1 MNKALSIGWVSLL
14 IGGWLAGCS
23 HDNHD
28 TGHRAA
34 AAETKTVKHPTASKQ
49 KTKKE
54 NQSALEKLTGD
65 YRRIAI
71 IARDYQ
77 LPKEGRISKKERPD
91 LYKYEPDGVIIYDNL
106 YVFQNDGRLD
116 SRIATKDHS
125 AIQPPTKGQY
135 LGVIMA
141 MVDDIV
147 DELDFKGLLLNPGIL
162 SQEEKREQYFKD
174 WNTQIDGKPADLAHK
189 YKRLNEL
196 IRYAQGYPIILTK
209 LKDIQATFEQA
220 EQYGKS
226 KDTIE
231 KALELYHQGCEKAK
245 KLSEAFAIGRE
256 LKKQNGSL

>member
-1 MNKALSIGWVSLL
+1 MKKVLKFIVFALL
-14 IGGWLAGCS
+14 ISILLTGCS
-23 HDNHD
+23 HNNHGKDN
-28 TGHRAA
+28 RVA
-34 AAETKTVKHPTASKQ
+34 AAETKTKAVKYPTTDQ
-49 KTKKE
+49 KNIKE
-54 NQSALEKLTGD
+54 KNQNGLEKLTGD
-65 YRRIAI
+65 YRNIAI
-71 IARDYQ
+71 LARDYQ

-116 SRIATKDHS
+116 SRMVTKDHP

-147 DELDFKGLLLNPGIL
+147 DELDFKGLLLNPGAL

-174 WNTQIDGKPADLAHK
+174 WNTQTDGKPADLAHK
-189 YKRLNEL
+189 YKRLNE
-196 IRYAQGYPIILTK
+196 IIPYAQGYPIILAK

-231 KALELYHQGCEKAK
+231 KALDLYHQGCEKAK
-245 KLSEAFAIGRE
+245 KLSEAFAVGRE
-256 LKKQNGSL
+256 LKN